1 MFQQEIIDGEI
12 GKISRAAVWVRNLKD
27 FKSKVNDPKHT
38 ISNTARRPGIPQG
51 QSRFPSRGMVLTT
64 VTPDR

>member
-38 ISNTARRPGIPQG
+38 ISRTPAHHGIPQG
-51 QSRFPSRGMVLTT
+51 QSRFPSRQMVLTI

>member
-38 ISNTARRPGIPQG
+38 ISCTPYRPGIPQG
-51 QSRFPSRGMVLTT
+51 QPRFPSRRMALMTASA
-64 VTPDR
+64 DR